1 MLTIPQGCT
10 SPRPLISPHH
20 QPPLHLI
27 SPSFTHRSQTRHLWP
42 SHTCCMHTL
51 KVHGTH
57 TCVCTPHHCSN
68 SLQQPP
74 FITVPRTEHKRP
86 CIGRRELIFFEHLLC
101 ATQHTEPFTCA
112 FFLKLSPA
120 PKFVLQ
126 IVNRPREM
134 TPITQWVGCR
144 PGMAPLDPLP
154 CLIPTFLLKRN
165 HQRGRT
171 FQLLV

>member
-1 MLTIPQGCT
+1 MLHAHSQGTRNTHLCVHPT
-10 SPRPLISPHH
+10 PLLK
-20 QPPLHLI
+20 QPAAAPI
-27 SPSFTHRSQTRHLWP
+27 YHRSPDRAQTP
-42 SHTCCMHTL
+42 M
-51 KVHGTH
+51 
-57 TCVCTPHHCSN
+57 
-68 SLQQPP
+68 QPL
-74 FITVPRTEHKRP
+74 